1 VYLVDIS
8 YFSCGNPMLVLGFVF
23 VFDLMLKRWVA
34 LGFCGLKALM
44 CFRCRE
50 VLEFFLKKTEWV
62 F

>member
-1 VYLVDIS
+1 
-8 YFSCGNPMLVLGFVF
+8 MLVLGFVF

-34 LGFCGLKALM
+34 LSFCGLKELM